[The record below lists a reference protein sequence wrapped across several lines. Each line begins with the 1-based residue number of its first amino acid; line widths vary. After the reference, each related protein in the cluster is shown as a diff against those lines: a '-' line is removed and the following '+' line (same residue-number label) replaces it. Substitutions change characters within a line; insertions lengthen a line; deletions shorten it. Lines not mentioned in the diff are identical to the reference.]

1 MKSTPNFIRHLL
13 DFFVQSDLDNDLRPS
28 HISLY
33 LTLFRWWNDFH
44 FQNPFRINLKL
55 IMQASKIGTKT
66 CFRKSLHE
74 LEEWGYIRHFKPENP
89 GDFTM
94 ISIMGFPCFEGVLNT
109 IRDEMDEMDEK
120 CDRNVADFE
129 PKPTHIKQIQT
140 EIQINKEISTPTA
153 LAVAAFFTSMSYP
166 ESEAKK
172 FFAHYEA
179 NGWLQNG
186 KVPITNWKAAADK
199 WMLNV
204 KFPNKRNDDYP
215 TSQNYGTPL

>member
-13 DFFVQSDLDNDLRPS
+13 DFFVQSDLDSELRPT

-33 LTLFRWWNDFH
+33 MSLFRWWNEFR
-44 FQNPFRINLKL
+44 FQNPFRINPKL
-55 IMQASKIGTKT
+55 IMQSSKISSRV
-66 CFRKSLHE
+66 CFRKSLSQ
-74 LEEWGYIRHFKPENP
+74 LEEWGYIKYFQPENP
-89 GDFTM
+89 GEATM
-94 ISIMGFPCFEGVLNT
+94 ISIIGFPCFEGMLNNV
-109 IRDEMDEMDEK
+109 RDEIEDMTQKSARNLPDFCEK
-120 CDRNVADFE
+120 S
-129 PKPTHIKQIQT
+129 THINKIQT
-140 EIQINKEISTPTA
+140 EIKVEIEKNTPTA
-153 LAVAAFFTSMSYP
+153 FAVSAYFTSMSYP

-204 KFPNKRNDDYP
+204 KFPKKRNDDYP